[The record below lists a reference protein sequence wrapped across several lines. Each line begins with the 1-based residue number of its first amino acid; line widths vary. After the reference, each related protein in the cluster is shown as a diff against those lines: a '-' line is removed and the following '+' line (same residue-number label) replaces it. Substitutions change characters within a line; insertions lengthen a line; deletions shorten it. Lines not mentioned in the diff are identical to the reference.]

1 MAFKQKGSPFQRNFG
16 IGKSPLEAASPAKDI
31 RKFSENTTHDEITF
45 VTKHNKAHQKE
56 ERQKKKREAE
66 AKEKSPTEMKSPAK
80 HLIGKH
86 PAKDGHVRA
95 DHKKNRETKKK
106 YKEFKKNTKV
116 VDGKTYDKYDTT
128 DYSTYSAEELQKRRE
143 DSSYRKP
150 KEKSPVE
157 MKSPVKDKDKI
168 AKAKSRVQDAK
179 ETVTAYKEP
188 GETRKLGTSIW
199 QDTDM
204 GTGETRATKKSERKL
219 KRAEKKISKAEKLY
233 AKGKTKRAERKL
245 KRATKKA
252 DKAISIMTKH
262 GSGRTK
268 RTVQDKYKDDPRY
281 KGEQAEYDSQF
292 R

>member
-1 MAFKQKGSPFQRNFG
+1 
-16 IGKSPLEAASPAKDI
+16 
-31 RKFSENTTHDEITF
+31 
-45 VTKHNKAHQKE
+45 
-56 ERQKKKREAE
+56 
-66 AKEKSPTEMKSPAK
+66 MKSPAK
-80 HLIGKH
+80 QTSPIKGKVHTH
-86 PAKDGHVRA
+86 PHP
-95 DHKKNRETKKK
+95 EEKKK
-106 YKEFKKNTKV
+106 ESKGTK
-116 VDGKTYDKYDTT
+116 T
-128 DYSTYSAEELQKRRE
+128 DYPLNQFGNIDWSKVPRGEGQGTMKV
-143 DSSYRKP
+143 
-150 KEKSPVE
+150 SPVE